1 MKIEKITY
9 QKVFPIGPFSNER
22 IGLEVIVEPGDDPSE
37 IAETLRKMV
46 HSMSIPAGV
55 PKCIGEDG
63 LERVDFDAIPEA
75 VRECKDIVTLSRLKP
90 YLPARFEQ
98 LYRNKMQYFLKD
110 REPAYDED

>member
-9 QKVFPIGPFSNER
+9 QKIFPLGPFSNER
-22 IGLEVIVEPGDDPSE
+22 IGVEVIMEEGDTPTAVTE
-37 IAETLRKMV
+37 RLRNMV

-55 PKCIGEDG
+55 PKCIGTDG
-63 LERVDFDAIPEA
+63 LERVDFEAVPDA
-75 VRECKDIVTLSRLKP
+75 VRECTDIVTLNRLRP
-90 YLPARFEQ
+90 YLLPRFDQ